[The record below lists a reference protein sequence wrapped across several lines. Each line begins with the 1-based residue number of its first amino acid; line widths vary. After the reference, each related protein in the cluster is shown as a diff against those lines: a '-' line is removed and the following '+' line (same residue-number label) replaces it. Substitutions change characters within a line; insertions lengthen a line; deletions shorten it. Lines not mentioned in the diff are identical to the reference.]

1 MSWSGGKDSCKALH
15 ELGRTGKHQVAALL
29 TTVTLDYDRVSMH
42 GVRRQLL
49 HQQAD
54 ALGLPVREVFIPT
67 SCSNAD
73 YEQLWGEALAGLRA
87 EGFATVAYGDLYL
100 ADIRAYRDRLMEANG
115 MRAIYPVWGRDT
127 AEFVREF
134 IRDGFEAV
142 TTCVD
147 LKMLD
152 ESFAGRL
159 IDEAFLADLPE
170 GVDRCGENGEF
181 HSFVFDGPLF
191 SRPVPFRTGE
201 RVTRSGFCFCDL
213 EPASLWS
220 REPSEQGTE
229 CRPC

>member
-15 ELGRTGKHQVAALL
+15 ELGRTGEHQVAALL

-220 REPSEQGTE
+220 QDQSEQGTE
-229 CRPC
+229 CQPC